1 MKHYHVLIDNDISS
15 KTFTFDELINYGL
28 LDDYDEHIKV
38 KATDETMWQVAR
50 EYPFYF
56 SEKANPNFV
65 VNEDGTVTRKNGA
78 DSSRREPPSELN
90 QNTGN
95 GSTRT
100 TNSSSSP
107 SSKNDNGCIWAILIA
122 IGIAILSAIIK

>member
-1 MKHYHVLIDNDISS
+1 MKHYFVMIDNDVSS

-38 KATDETMWQVAR
+38 KATDESMWQVAR
-50 EYPFYF
+50 EYPFHI
-56 SEKANPNFV
+56 SEMANPNFV
-65 VNEDGTVTRKNGA
+65 VNEDGTVTRKKST
-78 DSSRREPPSELN
+78 DSRRCEQLSELN
-90 QNTGN
+90 QKTGN
-95 GSTRT
+95 GSSQT

-107 SSKNDNGCIWAILIA
+107 NSKNDNGCIWAILIA